1 MTNENNELKS
11 TRKIIDEMQENIN
24 KNINKYTNSGIK
36 NNTGISEDK
45 ETDEIPENQKNDF
58 IKKMKKETDDYINKH
73 IQNNNI
79 SNPNV
84 NISEENIDAPES
96 EKVSK
101 KFISSD
107 EVTEYTANIWQYKPV
122 PENEPSPYPEY
133 ISFQK
138 NMSPFQVN
146 ASRIRGKKH
155 KHEGTNCDDWFETAQ
170 YNNILCIA
178 VSDGAGSK
186 AFSRIGAK
194 TACTN
199 AISSMINLLEEI
211 FNNNSEISEKLSL
224 PVDNPEFLN
233 VCGTLS
239 GIIQQSVINACESV
253 ENTFKSYCTIDEY
266 PDFLKRELKLADF
279 SATLL
284 TAIIIPVDEA
294 TGECLVISCQ
304 IGDGMIAIINK
315 EKNAV
320 KLMGVPDS
328 GDFAGETDFIT
339 SPKMK
344 NLANLQN
351 RTKISKSTVDS
362 VFVMTDGVAD
372 DYCPNQTEMLRLYF
386 DLIANGII
394 KDNVTE
400 NDMENIICEFNEK
413 IPEPIGYPSVK
424 DKKIIYLNYVNRI
437 CSELGISL
445 KTLSENRSVLSVL
458 KKKTDEL
465 NQTDYGNNKLEVWLD
480 NYVERGSFDD
490 RTLVIVRFQEE

>member
-1 MTNENNELKS
+1 MTENNELKS
-11 TRKIIDEMQENIN
+11 TKKIIDEMQENIN
-24 KNINKYTNSGIK
+24 KNIDKYTNINTNNNSENSGNIEMEK
-36 NNTGISEDK
+36 VSD
-45 ETDEIPENQKNDF
+45 NQDNDF
-58 IKKMKKETDDYINKH
+58 IKKMRQDTDDYIKKH

-79 SNPNV
+79 SNPDINTP
-84 NISEENIDAPES
+84 EENTDAPES

-133 ISFQK
+133 ISYQK
-138 NMSPFQVN
+138 NIFPFQVN
-146 ASRIRGKKH
+146 ASRTRGKKH

-170 YNNILCIA
+170 YDKILCIA

-194 TACTN
+194 TACIN
-199 AISSMINLLEEI
+199 ATSSMINLLEKNFKGNPEI
-211 FNNNSEISEKLSL
+211 LEKLFLS
-224 PVDNPEFLN
+224 VDNPEFLG
-233 VCGTLS
+233 VCGILS
-239 GIIQQSVINACESV
+239 GIIQQSVINACEAV
-253 ENTFKSYCTIDEY
+253 ENTFKSHCTIDEY
-266 PDFLKRELKLADF
+266 PDFLKRELRLTDF

-284 TAIIIPVDEA
+284 TAIIIPIDEF
-294 TGECLVISCQ
+294 TGECIVISCQ

-362 VFVMTDGVAD
+362 ILIMTDGIAD

-394 KDNVTE
+394 KDNVPK
-400 NDMENIICEFNEK
+400 NDMEDIICEFNGN
-413 IPEPIGYPSVK
+413 IPEPVGYPSVK
-424 DKKIIYLNYVNRI
+424 DKKVIYLNYVNRI

-445 KTLSENRSVLSVL
+445 DFLSKYRSLLSIVN
-458 KKKTDEL
+458 KKANEL